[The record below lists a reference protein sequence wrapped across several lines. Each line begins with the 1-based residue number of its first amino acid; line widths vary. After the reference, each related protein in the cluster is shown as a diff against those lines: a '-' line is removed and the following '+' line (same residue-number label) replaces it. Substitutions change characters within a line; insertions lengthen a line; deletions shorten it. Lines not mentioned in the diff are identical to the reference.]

1 MSGSSSVVASSPDWY
16 AYFVSNRSSGDDLP
30 WDCSHRLTESER
42 HTILKSVQQFQLGEG
57 AAGRRLL
64 ERGRTWSAAVGDPFL
79 VSVLGLFVKEEQRH
93 SQLLS
98 RFMRRERIP
107 ELTSHWLDGIF
118 RRIRVLAGLELE
130 LRVLVTAE
138 IIAVPYY
145 RALGAATESHLLH
158 SISDT
163 ILADE
168 AAHLRFQKTM
178 LCRLGAPHRP
188 ALRCLVWQL
197 HRLFL
202 AGTCCVVWMEHRAVF
217 KAAGYS
223 FGKFL
228 EEAFGEISALEASP
242 TVPRARAKTGRATAV
257 AADY

>member
-1 MSGSSSVVASSPDWY
+1 MSGSTIDLASSRDWY
-16 AYFVSNRSSGDDLP
+16 AYFVSNSSSDDDLP
-30 WDCSHRLTESER
+30 WDCSYQLTEGER
-42 HTILKSVQQFQLGEG
+42 HAVSKSVQQFQLGEG
-57 AAGRRLL
+57 AGGRRLL
-64 ERGRTWSAAVGDPFL
+64 ARGQAWSATVGDPCFE
-79 VSVLGLFVKEEQRH
+79 SVLGLFIKEEQRH
-93 SQLLS
+93 SRLLS

-107 ELTSHWLDGIF
+107 ELTSHWLDGVF

-145 RALGAATESHLLH
+145 RALGAATQSHLLR

-168 AAHLRFQKTM
+168 AAHLRFQKSM
-178 LCRLGAPHRP
+178 LARLAAPRRP

-202 AGTCCVVWMEHRAVF
+202 AGTCCVVWIEHRAVF

-223 FGKFL
+223 FGGLL
-228 EEAFGEISALEASP
+228 EEALGEISALEAPSI
-242 TVPRARAKTGRATAV
+242 VPRKMGRATVA